1 MYVFRTIEPFVVSAS
16 RQFPVLVVTGAC
28 QVGKTTFLK
37 KMSQGEREY
46 LSLDDPNLRERARR
60 DPPPFFSN
68 VFLRPS

>member
-46 LSLDDPNLRERARR
+46 LSLDDPICGSW
-60 DPPPFFSN
+60 PGGIPPFFSSGL
-68 VFLRPS
+68 LRPS